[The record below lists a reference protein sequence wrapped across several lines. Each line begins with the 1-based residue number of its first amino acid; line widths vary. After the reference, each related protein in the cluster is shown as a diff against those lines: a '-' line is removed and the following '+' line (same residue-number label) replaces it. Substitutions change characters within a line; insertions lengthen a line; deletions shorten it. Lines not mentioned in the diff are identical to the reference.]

1 METRYRV
8 SILAFTVEEYCSIS
22 SLPCGDSLFIYPF
35 HTRETGYAIIVGNMK
50 SEDDVSIDDYR
61 GLGEFRYQIRRFVR
75 FSEQVARAA
84 GIEPQ
89 QHQLLLAIKGL
100 PEGMRAT
107 ISNLA
112 ERMQLQHHSTVEL
125 VDRLEERGLV
135 ERCRD
140 EEDQRR
146 VLVRLTQEGEEALN
160 NLSRHTLT
168 ELRSIGPGLVS
179 ALNRL
184 MNGANAGEHDGVNEI
199 QERENGHDH

>member
-1 METRYRV
+1 
-8 SILAFTVEEYCSIS
+8 
-22 SLPCGDSLFIYPF
+22 
-35 HTRETGYAIIVGNMK
+35 MK
-50 SEDDVSIDDYR
+50 SEDEITIDDYR

-84 GIEPQ
+84 GIVPQ

-100 PEGMRAT
+100 PEGRRAT
-107 ISNLA
+107 ISDLA

-146 VLVRLTQEGEEALN
+146 VLLKLTQQGEEVLS

-179 ALNRL
+179 ALNAL
-184 MNGANAGEHDGVNEI
+184 IDGANAGEHNGVNEI
-199 QERENGHDH
+199 HGRVKNGHEH

>member
-1 METRYRV
+1 
-8 SILAFTVEEYCSIS
+8 
-22 SLPCGDSLFIYPF
+22 
-35 HTRETGYAIIVGNMK
+35 
-50 SEDDVSIDDYR
+50 
-61 GLGEFRYQIRRFVR
+61 
-75 FSEQVARAA
+75 
-84 GIEPQ
+84 
-89 QHQLLLAIKGL
+89 
-100 PEGMRAT
+100 
-107 ISNLA
+107 
-112 ERMQLQHHSTVEL
+112 MQLQHHSTVEL

-184 MNGANAGEHDGVNEI
+184 ITGANAGEHDGVNEI
-199 QERENGHDH
+199 QERENGHGH

>member
-1 METRYRV
+1 
-8 SILAFTVEEYCSIS
+8 
-22 SLPCGDSLFIYPF
+22 
-35 HTRETGYAIIVGNMK
+35 MK
-50 SEDDVSIDDYR
+50 SEDEVTIDDYR

-100 PEGMRAT
+100 PEGRRAT
-107 ISNLA
+107 ISDLA

-146 VLVRLTQEGEEALN
+146 VLLRLTQQGEEVLR

-179 ALNRL
+179 ALNAL
-184 MNGANAGEHDGVNEI
+184 IDGANAGEHNGVNEI
-199 QERENGHDH
+199 HGRVRNPIAEARGLEMGPF

>member
-1 METRYRV
+1 
-8 SILAFTVEEYCSIS
+8 
-22 SLPCGDSLFIYPF
+22 
-35 HTRETGYAIIVGNMK
+35 MK
-50 SEDDVSIDDYR
+50 SEDEVTIDDYR

-100 PEGMRAT
+100 PEGRRTT
-107 ISNLA
+107 ISDLA

-146 VLVRLTQEGEEALN
+146 VLVRLTQQGEEVLRK
-160 NLSRHTLT
+160 LSRHTLT

-179 ALNRL
+179 ALNTL
-184 MNGANAGEHDGVNEI
+184 IDGMNAGENNGVT
-199 QERENGHDH
+199 

>member
-1 METRYRV
+1 MT
-8 SILAFTVEEYCSIS
+8 L
-22 SLPCGDSLFIYPF
+22 D
-35 HTRETGYAIIVGNMK
+35 MK
-50 SEDDVSIDDYR
+50 SEDDVTIDDYR

-75 FSEQVARAA
+75 FSEQVARGA

-100 PEGMRAT
+100 PEGRRAT

-184 MNGANAGEHDGVNEI
+184 IHGANAGEHDGVNEI

>member
-1 METRYRV
+1 
-8 SILAFTVEEYCSIS
+8 
-22 SLPCGDSLFIYPF
+22 
-35 HTRETGYAIIVGNMK
+35 MK
-50 SEDDVSIDDYR
+50 SEDEITIDDYR

-100 PEGMRAT
+100 PEGRRAT
-107 ISNLA
+107 ISDLA

-146 VLVRLTQEGEEALN
+146 VLLRLTQQGEEVLR

-179 ALNRL
+179 ALNAL
-184 MNGANAGEHDGVNEI
+184 IDGTNAGEHNGVNEI
-199 QERENGHDH
+199 HRRVKNGHEH

>member
-1 METRYRV
+1 
-8 SILAFTVEEYCSIS
+8 
-22 SLPCGDSLFIYPF
+22 
-35 HTRETGYAIIVGNMK
+35 MK
-50 SEDDVSIDDYR
+50 SEDEVTIDDYR

-100 PEGMRAT
+100 PEGRRAT
-107 ISNLA
+107 ISDLA

-125 VDRLEERGLV
+125 VDRLKERGLV

-146 VLVRLTQEGEEALN
+146 VLVRLTQQGEEVLR

-179 ALNRL
+179 ALNAL
-184 MNGANAGEHDGVNEI
+184 IDGTNEDEHNGVNEI
-199 QERENGHDH
+199 HGRVKNGHEH